1 MMFPKHVA
9 AGLLLLGVIPS
20 AARALTVTAPAHG
33 ARVRPGQAVTI
44 VAAPEAGETLSA
56 VQAGPYQRS
65 LIDLLPQ
72 PDGTFAGSLT
82 VPADAVGPLL
92 VVAAGKRLDG
102 RLTLDSL
109 TLDVEPGLVR
119 LVNVHAPPVLTFV
132 GQVER
137 VGVTA
142 AFEDAVLR
150 DVSGD
155 ERGSSYASSNP
166 AVLGVHPEGYIQA
179 RAAGTA
185 ELSVTNR
192 GVTGSISVTV
202 AVPSPP
208 DNGIPISNPG
218 SDRTVPK
225 NLRVDLDGSG
235 SSDPDGDALQYHWQQ
250 VGGIQVQLVD
260 ESTAHPRFHAPYV
273 TEPSVITFAL
283 AVRDSKGAT
292 SFPALIRIT
301 VTP

>member
-1 MMFPKHVA
+1 MLTRRMLTVV
-9 AGLLLLGVIPS
+9 LLIGAVP
-20 AARALTVTAPAHG
+20 AFAQALTIVAPAPG
-33 ARVRPGQAVTI
+33 TSVRPGQSVTV
-44 VAAPEAGETLSA
+44 VAAPEAGETLTA

-65 LIDLLPQ
+65 LSDLQPQ
-72 PDGTFAGSLT
+72 PDGTFAGTVT
-82 VPADAVGPLL
+82 VPTEAVGPLL
-92 VVAAGKRLDG
+92 VVVAGRRLDG
-102 RLTLDSL
+102 RLTLDSR
-109 TLDVEPGLVR
+109 TLVVEPGLVR
-119 LVNVHAPPVLTFV
+119 MINVHAPPVLTFV

-137 VGVTA
+137 VDVTA

-155 ERGSSYASSNP
+155 ERGSSYASSDP

-179 RAAGTA
+179 RAAGSA
-185 ELSVTNR
+185 ELTVTNR
-192 GVTGSISVTV
+192 GVTGSIFVTV

-208 DNGIPISNPG
+208 DNGIPIPNPG
-218 SDRTVPK
+218 PDRTVPK
-225 NLRVDLDGSG
+225 NLAVDLDGSG
-235 SSDPDGDALQYHWQQ
+235 SSDPDGDALQYQWQQ

-260 ESTAHPRFHAPYV
+260 ESSAHARFSAPYV

-292 SFPALIRIT
+292 SFPALVRIT